1 MGIKFPQYR
10 VSQWIDTSDEA
21 INATQA
27 TIIYGVQTKREKG
40 GAWMHVAKGTEPMF
54 FDSADK
60 ASEAIKELRASE
72 AVVVA

>member
-1 MGIKFPQYR
+1 MSAKFPQYR

-21 INATQA
+21 MSAAQA

-40 GAWMHVAKGTEPMF
+40 GAWMHVAKGSEPMF
-54 FDSADK
+54 FDAADK
-60 ASEAIKELRASE
+60 ASEAIKALRAAE